1 MNRGAIGNWSWGIG
15 DPTWGGWLTVV
26 LYAVAAVFCWRVL
39 RAGDTLMPLASPD
52 ERWVWRALLAALV
65 ALGVNK
71 QLDLQSALTE
81 MGRLVADR
89 QGWYAERQ
97 RVQLAFVAGMAIL
110 GLTLLV
116 ALIYLAWG
124 TPTSTLWAMAGAVG
138 LLVFVLIRAASLH
151 RIDQWLGVSVAGL
164 RINWVLEMGALLVIL
179 GGARRRLQV
188 A

>member
-1 MNRGAIGNWSWGIG
+1 MSQGAIGNWSWGIG

-26 LYAVAAVFCWRVL
+26 LYGAAAVLCWRL
-39 RAGDTLMPLASPD
+39 LQAGDALAPALRTD

-81 MGRLVADR
+81 MGRILADR

-110 GLTLLV
+110 GLTLLA
-116 ALIYLAWG
+116 ALTYLAWG
-124 TPTSTLWAMAGAVG
+124 APAPTLVAMAGAVG
-138 LLVFVLIRAASLH
+138 LLMFVLIRAASLH
-151 RIDQWLGVSVAGL
+151 RVDQWLGHSVGGL
-164 RINWVLEMGALLVIL
+164 RLNWVLEMGALLVIM
-179 GGARRRLQV
+179 GGARQRHRV